1 MSVEKITEK
10 ILSDARE
17 QAGRIEKEFADRI
30 GQIHN
35 RRDQQ
40 VEEIRS
46 RAKEE
51 ARQRAQDRF
60 QKDIATAE
68 LELRKEV
75 LARKQEL
82 IRMAFDRARKEMME
96 MKGSARRDFL
106 LQLLLQ
112 SVESG
117 EEEVI
122 VSSQDESLIDEKFLE
137 QANKQLEKNGKTGRL
152 RLSGDH
158 RDLPGGFVL
167 RRSKQETNCSFGAL
181 IHSVRQELE
190 PDVAGRLFPQSG

>member
-10 ILSDARE
+10 ILSDARGE
-17 QAGRIEKEFADRI
+17 AGRIEKEFARRI
-30 GQIHN
+30 EQVRE
-35 RRDQQ
+35 RRDRQL
-40 VEEIRS
+40 EEIRS

-51 ARQRAQDRF
+51 ARRRAEDRY

-82 IRMAFDRARKEMME
+82 IRTVFDRARQRVME
-96 MKGSARRDFL
+96 MKGPARREFL
-106 LQLLLQ
+106 LQLLLRT
-112 SVESG
+112 VESG
-117 EEEVI
+117 DEEVI
-122 VSSQDESLIDEKFLE
+122 VSPQDEALIDDAFLG
-137 QANKQLEKNGKTGRL
+137 QANQQLEGDGRKGRL
-152 RLSGDH
+152 QLSGEH

-167 RRSKQETNCSFGAL
+167 RRGKQETNCSLGGL

-190 PDVAGRLFPQSG
+190 PDVAGRLFAESD

>member
-10 ILSDARE
+10 ILSDAGE
-17 QAGRIEKEFADRI
+17 QAGRIEKEFAERI
-30 GQIHN
+30 EQIRK

-40 VEEIRS
+40 VEQIRS
-46 RAKEE
+46 DAQEE
-51 ARQRAQDRF
+51 ARRRAEDRF

-82 IRMAFDRARKEMME
+82 IGTVFDRAREGLME
-96 MKGSARRDFL
+96 MKGQARREFL
-106 LQLLLQ
+106 FQLLLR

-117 EEEVI
+117 DEEVI

-137 QANKQLEKNGKTGRL
+137 QANKKLEGDGGKGHL
-152 RLSGDH
+152 RLSEER
-158 RDLPGGFVL
+158 RDLSGGFIL
-167 RRSKQETNCSFGAL
+167 RRGKQETNCSLGAL
-181 IHSVRQELE
+181 IHSIRRELE
-190 PDVAGRLFPQSG
+190 PDVAGHLFPESD